1 MTPVAPFKAITKE
14 MIKKPTATHAID
26 SLQVKPTLGSVKQ
39 YKLPGQIGRASC
51 RERVSP
57 YV

>member
-26 SLQVKPTLGSVKQ
+26 SLQVKPTLGSVK
-39 YKLPGQIGRASC
+39 
-51 RERVSP
+51 
-57 YV
+57 